1 MVSNITIVKM
11 NESHIKALADI
22 EKECFS
28 SPWSIDALKEELHN
42 PGAIFLVA
50 VIGSIVIGYV
60 GMQYVLDEGYI
71 TNIAIT
77 REYRKNGAAKT
88 LLKEL
93 FLECEKLRLSFLSL
107 EVRVSNYIAINLYDK
122 LGFENVGLRKKFY
135 KNPNEDAFIMTKY
148 FDNVKMEGNV

>member
-1 MVSNITIVKM
+1 MVSDIAIVKM

-28 SPWSIDALKEELHN
+28 SPWSIDALKEELHS

-50 VIGSIVIGYV
+50 VIGSIVIGYA
-60 GMQYVLDEGYI
+60 GMQYVFDEGYI

-107 EVRVSNYIAINLYDK
+107 EVRVSNHIAINLYDK
-122 LGFENVGLRKKFY
+122 LGFENVGLRKNFY

-148 FDNVKMEGNV
+148 FNNVKVEGNV